1 MKSVQCQQRVAQ
13 QGMMKENKMCTDE
26 SKSGECSCGSCETT
40 PVTNEPTGGVEVKI
54 HNMGIFSPSGAVDM
68 NQADMFKALQLDI
81 ENNAKKIIIE
91 AQYIPPVVF
100 FFMDNNE
107 IKLMELSEYL
117 TDGFDAVFGLIRHF
131 VETKKD
137 PSICGV
143 ILVTGALIAL
153 DKNPE
158 NKDPS
163 NLKEVMVFN
172 IQNKDGVKITEIPV
186 IRAEDK
192 TITFGLS
199 EELSEDV
206 GYLSFFNKHE
216 S

>member
-1 MKSVQCQQRVAQ
+1 ML
-13 QGMMKENKMCTDE
+13 TDE
-26 SKSGECSCGSCETT
+26 VEGGECNCGSCGTT
-40 PVTNEPTGGVEVKI
+40 PVTEEPTGGVEVKI
-54 HNMGIFSPSGAVDM
+54 HNMGIFSPANVDCK
-68 NQADMFKALQLDI
+68 NQLEMFKALQLDI
-81 ENNAKKIIIE
+81 ENNAKKINIE
-91 AQYIPPVVF
+91 VEQIPPVVF

-137 PSICGV
+137 PSIYGT

-158 NKDPS
+158 NRDPS

-172 IQNKDGVKITEIPV
+172 IQNKDNVKIVEIPV
-186 IRAEDK
+186 IRADDK
-192 TITFGLS
+192 TITFGPS
-199 EELSEDV
+199 EELNEDV